1 MEVDVA
7 QDVFVHVRIVMGT
20 IIGLGLTRLLMGA
33 AGIIQHPQRA
43 KLSLIHLLWAASIT
57 IELILFW
64 WWEYDLAGLQ
74 SWNFGTFDFL
84 IFYSITLFALSA
96 LLFPDRLD
104 DYEGYEDFFIKRRHW
119 FFSIFGLT
127 FFLDLID
134 TMIKGTDY
142 FDPLDWTYLVQI
154 PVGLLLSAIAIW
166 TPNRRFQLGFVILHL
181 AYQAWS
187 IVFYFNIRA

>member
-74 SWNFGTFDFL
+74 SWNFGTFAFL